1 MPWPFTK
8 KIALRSLPLT
18 CDIHTHIL
26 PGVDDGF
33 RTAEDSLELLEQFA
47 RNGVSQVIFTPHV
60 DQGMFPENTRSFLQ
74 ERFSTF
80 KHSLPSGL
88 NINLRLAAE
97 YMCDE
102 FLEPRAARDTDIRQ
116 NANEPLLCMGDS
128 SVLIEMSYYY
138 ISPYIKEV
146 IFAFV
151 NAGYKPILAHPERY
165 VYLSRNLEV
174 FDHFIEMGCRLQL
187 NLLSLSG
194 AYGPESLI
202 ILKHLLRNDMYR
214 FTGTDVHSLRQYRLI
229 REIEVDRA
237 QATKI
242 EAIMH
247 NNKMLF
253 RE

>member
-102 FLEPRAARDTDIRQ
+102 FLE

-229 REIEVDRA
+229 REIEVDSA
-237 QATKI
+237 QAKKI
-242 EAIMH
+242 EALMH

-253 RE
+253 RK

>member
-26 PGVDDGF
+26 PDVDDGF

-74 ERFSTF
+74 ERFSAF
-80 KHSLPSGL
+80 KKTLPPHL
-88 NINLRLAAE
+88 NIDLHLAAE

-102 FLEPRAARDTDIRQ
+102 FLG

-128 SVLIEMSYYY
+128 SVLIEMSYYF

>member
-97 YMCDE
+97 YTCDE
-102 FLEPRAARDTDIRQ
+102 FLE

-138 ISPYIKEV
+138 ISPHIKEV

-165 VYLSRNLEV
+165 VYLARDLEV

-229 REIEVDRA
+229 REIEVDSA

-242 EAIMH
+242 EALMH

>member
-33 RTAEDSLELLEQFA
+33 RTAQDSLELLEQFA

-74 ERFSTF
+74 ERFSAF
-80 KHSLPSGL
+80 KKTLPPHL
-88 NINLRLAAE
+88 NIDLHLAAE

-102 FLEPRAARDTDIRQ
+102 FLG

-128 SVLIEMSYYY
+128 SVLIEMSYYF

-165 VYLSRNLEV
+165 VYLARDLEV
-174 FDHFIEMGCRLQL
+174 FDHLIEMGCSLQL

-229 REIEVDRA
+229 REIEVDSA

-242 EAIMH
+242 EALMH

>member
-33 RTAEDSLELLEQFA
+33 RTVEDSVELLEQFA

-74 ERFSTF
+74 ERFSAF
-80 KHSLPSGL
+80 KKTLPPHL
-88 NINLRLAAE
+88 NIDLHLAAE

-102 FLEPRAARDTDIRQ
+102 FLG

-128 SVLIEMSYYY
+128 SVLIEMSYYF

-165 VYLSRNLEV
+165 VYLARDLEV
-174 FDHFIEMGCRLQL
+174 FDHFIEMGCKLQL

-229 REIEVDRA
+229 REIEVDSA

-242 EAIMH
+242 EALMH

>member
-102 FLEPRAARDTDIRQ
+102 FLE

-165 VYLSRNLEV
+165 VYLARDLEV

-229 REIEVDRA
+229 REIEVDSA

-242 EAIMH
+242 EALMH

-253 RE
+253 RK

>member
-8 KIALRSLPLT
+8 KIALRNLPLT

-26 PGVDDGF
+26 PGVDDGV
-33 RTAEDSLELLEQFA
+33 RRAEDSLELLEQFA

-74 ERFSTF
+74 ERFNAF
-80 KHSLPSGL
+80 KKSLPSGL

-102 FLEPRAARDTDIRQ
+102 LLE

-165 VYLSRNLEV
+165 VYLSRDLEI
-174 FDHFIEMGCRLQL
+174 FDHFIEMGCSLQL

-194 AYGPESLI
+194 AYGPESQI
-202 ILKHLLRNDMYR
+202 ILKHLLRNDMYG

-229 REIEVDRA
+229 REIEVDRS
-237 QATKI
+237 QAAKI
-242 EAIMH
+242 EALMH
-247 NNKMLF
+247 NNTMLF
-253 RE
+253 PG